1 MTSTVPRTV
10 YQPPRP
16 RLPSRLHNH
25 NGLPSYSAVATEAS
39 HTPKVAQ
46 KRLTKVILVEH
57 DLLYD
62 DSETSFQTAVRIREL
77 QDAGRKLGFDLPL
90 HCYETDHRNPD
101 DWIEEQALRTRQR

>member
-1 MTSTVPRTV
+1 MASTASQTV

-16 RLPSRLHNH
+16 RLPSHLHNH
-25 NGLPSYSAVATEAS
+25 NGLLSYSAVAAEAS
-39 HTPKVAQ
+39 HTSKVAQ
-46 KRLTKVILVEH
+46 KRLTEAILVEH

-62 DSETSFQTAVRIREL
+62 DSKKTFQTEVRIREL

-90 HCYETDHRNPD
+90 HCYEKHHRNPD